1 MNATAWLA
9 VLVVIVMVW
18 ALIKRYET
26 RLVLITAGIVLAM
39 LALKPMDALD
49 AFAASMTNAGLIQ
62 AICSAMGFAFVI
74 SYTRCDEHLVTLLSK
89 PLGRLGLLLI
99 PASAAVTFFVNT
111 AIPSA
116 AGCAAA
122 VGATLIPL
130 MMRSGIHPA
139 GAAAAV
145 LVGTYGSVLSPGN
158 SHNVFVAKIS
168 NMDIMALIAHHA
180 PYSSVMIGIGIVG
193 ITVASF
199 LFKDHRAVA
208 VGTGVAGAPLA
219 GAPLAGAPL
228 AGAPLAGAPK
238 KPDAITQANVL
249 YSLVPF
255 VPLTLLVVGNAWVP
269 ALKMGVPQAMIIG
282 AIVALA
288 VTRVSPA
295 KMTKEFFNGMGK
307 AYGDVIGIIIAAGV
321 FAAGLKTAGLIDVF
335 IATLKE
341 SNEIARWG
349 GSIGPFLMAV
359 ISGSGD
365 AAAFAFNEA
374 VTPHAKDFGMT
385 IPDLG
390 MLAAISGALGRTMSP
405 VAGVVIVVSGIA
417 NVSPLDVVKRTAP
430 AMIVAVITL
439 ALIMV

>member
-1 MNATAWLA
+1 MDVTEWIA
-9 VLVVIVMVW
+9 VLVVVAMVW
-18 ALIKRYET
+18 GLVKRYET
-26 RLVLITAGIVLAM
+26 RMVLITAGIVLA
-39 LALKPMDALD
+39 LLVLKPMSALD
-49 AFAASMTNAGLIQ
+49 AFAKSMTNEGLIQ

-89 PLGRLGLLLI
+89 PLGRLGLFLV
-99 PASAAVTFFVNT
+99 PASAALTFFINT

-130 MMRSGIHPA
+130 MMRSGINPA

-145 LVGTYGSVLSPGN
+145 LVGTYGSVLSPGM
-158 SHNVFVAKIS
+158 SHNIFVAKMS
-168 NMDIMALIAHHA
+168 NMELMALISHHA
-180 PYSSVMIGIGIVG
+180 PFSLVTIAIGVVG
-193 ITVASF
+193 ITLTCF
-199 LFKDHRAVA
+199 LFKDHRAGATGA
-208 VGTGVAGAPLA
+208 VDAQAAGAVAADGKP
-219 GAPLAGAPL
+219 
-228 AGAPLAGAPK
+228 
-238 KPDAITQANVL
+238 KPDPITHANVL
-249 YSLVPF
+249 YALAPF

-282 AIVALA
+282 ALFALA

-295 KMTKEFFNGMGK
+295 KMTDEFFGGMGK

-335 IATLKE
+335 VAALKE

-349 GSIGPFLMAV
+349 GSLGPFLMAAV
-359 ISGSGD
+359 SGSGD

-417 NVSPLDVVKRTAP
+417 KVSPLDFVKRTAP
-430 AMIVAVITL
+430 AMIVAVLTL

>member
-1 MNATAWLA
+1 MNVTAWLA

-18 ALIKRYET
+18 ALVKRYET

-49 AFAASMTNAGLIQ
+49 AFAKSMTNAGLIE

-89 PLGRLGLLLI
+89 PLGKLGLFLI

-145 LVGTYGSVLSPGN
+145 LVGTYGSMLSPGM
-158 SHNVFVAKIS
+158 SHNVFVAKIAK
-168 NMDIMALIAHHA
+168 MDIMALIAHHA
-180 PYSSVMIGIGIVG
+180 PFSAAMMGIGIVG
-193 ITVASF
+193 VTIACF
-199 LFKDHRAVA
+199 LYKDHRAIA
-208 VGTGVAGAPLA
+208 VGAIGTDLA
-219 GAPLAGAPL
+219 GAAVAGTEA
-228 AGAPLAGAPK
+228 
-238 KPDAITQANVL
+238 KPAAITQANAL
-249 YSLVPF
+249 YALAPF

-282 AIVALA
+282 AVFALA

-295 KMTKEFFNGMGK
+295 KMTNEFFNGMGK
-307 AYGDVIGIIIAAGV
+307 
-321 FAAGLKTAGLIDVF
+321 
-335 IATLKE
+335 
-341 SNEIARWG
+341 
-349 GSIGPFLMAV
+349 
-359 ISGSGD
+359 
-365 AAAFAFNEA
+365 
-374 VTPHAKDFGMT
+374 
-385 IPDLG
+385 
-390 MLAAISGALGRTMSP
+390 
-405 VAGVVIVVSGIA
+405 
-417 NVSPLDVVKRTAP
+417 
-430 AMIVAVITL
+430 
-439 ALIMV
+439 

>member
-1 MNATAWLA
+1 MNVTAWLA

-18 ALIKRYET
+18 ALVKRYET
-26 RLVLITAGIVLAM
+26 RLVLIAAGVVLTM

-49 AFAASMTNAGLIQ
+49 AFAKSMTNPGLIE

-89 PLGRLGLLLI
+89 PLGRLGLFLI

-122 VGATLIPL
+122 VGTTLIPL
-130 MMRSGIHPA
+130 MMRSGITPPA
-139 GAAAAV
+139 AAAAV
-145 LVGTYGSVLSPGN
+145 LVGTYGAVLSPGT
-158 SHNVFVAKIS
+158 SHNVFVAKIAK
-168 NMDIMALIAHHA
+168 MEVMEVIARHA
-180 PYSSVMIGIGIVG
+180 PFSAVMIAIGIVG
-193 ITVASF
+193 ITLACF
-199 LFKDHRAVA
+199 LYGDHRAA
-208 VGTGVAGAPLA
+208 ASEAAGAEV
-219 GAPLAGAPL
+219 
-228 AGAPLAGAPK
+228 
-238 KPDAITQANVL
+238 KPDAVANANVL
-249 YSLVPF
+249 YALAPF
-255 VPLTLLVVGNAWVP
+255 LPLTLLVIGNAWVP
-269 ALKMGVPQAMIIG
+269 ALQMGVPQAMIIG
-282 AIVALA
+282 AVFALV

-295 KMTKEFFNGMGK
+295 KMTSEFFNGMGK

-321 FAAGLKTAGLIDVF
+321 FAAGLKTAGLIDIF
-335 IATLKE
+335 IDTLKQ

-417 NVSPLDVVKRTAP
+417 KVSPLDVVKRTAP
-430 AMIVAVITL
+430 AMIVAVVTL

>member
-1 MNATAWLA
+1 MNVTAWLA

-18 ALIKRYET
+18 ALVKRYET
-26 RLVLITAGIVLAM
+26 RLVLITAGIALAM

-49 AFAASMTNAGLIQ
+49 AFAKSMTNAGLIE

-89 PLGRLGLLLI
+89 PLGRLGLFLV

-168 NMDIMALIAHHA
+168 KMDIMALIAHHA
-180 PYSSVMIGIGIVG
+180 PFSAVMIAIGIVG
-193 ITVASF
+193 ITIACF
-199 LFKDHRAVA
+199 LYKDHRAVA
-208 VGTGVAGAPLA
+208 ADAAGAE
-219 GAPLAGAPL
+219 
-228 AGAPLAGAPK
+228 K
-238 KPDAITQANVL
+238 KADAITDANVL
-249 YSLVPF
+249 YALAPF

-269 ALKMGVPQAMIIG
+269 VLKMGVPQAMIIG
-282 AIVALA
+282 AVFALA
-288 VTRVSPA
+288 VTRLSPA
-295 KMTKEFFNGMGK
+295 KMTNEFFNGMGK

-321 FAAGLKTAGLIDVF
+321 FAAGLKTAGLIDLF
-335 IATLKE
+335 IDTLKH

-417 NVSPLDVVKRTAP
+417 KVSPLDVVKRTAP

>member
-1 MNATAWLA
+1 
-9 VLVVIVMVW
+9 
-18 ALIKRYET
+18 
-26 RLVLITAGIVLAM
+26 
-39 LALKPMDALD
+39 
-49 AFAASMTNAGLIQ
+49 MTNAGLIE

-89 PLGRLGLLLI
+89 PLGRLGLFLV

-145 LVGTYGSVLSPGN
+145 LVGTYGSMFSPGMSHNVFVAKIAKMDIMALIAHHAPFSAAMMGIGLVGVTIACFLYKDHRAIAVGAIGTDVAGAAAAVLVGTYGSVLSPGN

-168 NMDIMALIAHHA
+168 KMDIMALIAHHA
-180 PYSSVMIGIGIVG
+180 PFSSVMIGIGIVG
-193 ITVASF
+193 ITVACF
-199 LFKDHRAVA
+199 LYKDHRAVA
-208 VGTGVAGAPLA
+208 ADAER
-219 GAPLAGAPL
+219 
-228 AGAPLAGAPK
+228 
-238 KPDAITQANVL
+238 KPDAITNANVL
-249 YSLVPF
+249 YALAPF

-282 AIVALA
+282 AVFALA

-295 KMTKEFFNGMGK
+295 KMTNEFFNGMGK

-321 FAAGLKTAGLIDVF
+321 FAAGLKTAGLIDLF
-335 IATLKE
+335 IDTLKH

-390 MLAAISGALGRTMSP
+390 MLAVISGAMGRTMSP

-417 NVSPLDVVKRTAP
+417 KVSPLDVVKRTAP
-430 AMIVAVITL
+430 AMIVGVITL

>member
-219 GAPLAGAPL
+219 GAPLAGAP
-228 AGAPLAGAPK
+228 K

>member
-1 MNATAWLA
+1 MNVTAWLA

-26 RLVLITAGIVLAM
+26 RLVLITAGIVLTM
-39 LALKPMDALD
+39 LTLKPMAALD

-99 PASAAVTFFVNT
+99 PASAALTFFVNT

-145 LVGTYGSVLSPGN
+145 LIGTYGSVLSPGN

-180 PYSSVMIGIGIVG
+180 PFSSVMIGIGIVG
-193 ITVASF
+193 ITIACF
-199 LFKDHRAVA
+199 LFKDHRVVA
-208 VGTGVAGAPLA
+208 AEAAGAGVAGTTPG
-219 GAPLAGAPL
+219 GALPAD
-228 AGAPLAGAPK
+228 APK

-249 YSLVPF
+249 YSLAPF

-282 AIVALA
+282 AIFALV
-288 VTRVSPA
+288 VTRMSPA